1 VAEPLPLFPLDTVLF
16 PEMLMP
22 LHIFEPRYRLLIR
35 RSLEKQRPF
44 GIVLARGENGSDPH
58 PIGTSATIVAH
69 TPLPDGRSFIVVRG
83 LRRFSIDSIDRDAEP
98 YLVGQVEY
106 LGEDDGE
113 GAEPLA
119 DRAADAFSEYLNGIL
134 AATNEA
140 RTDAPATA
148 NIREGSAGD
157 VAYRVA
163 GGLAIDAEERQRLLA
178 APSVEE
184 RLRSEV
190 RLLERENSLL
200 KELLLRMRTR
210 GDGPVLN

>member
-1 VAEPLPLFPLDTVLF
+1 MAEALPLFPLDTVLF
-16 PEMLMP
+16 PEMVMP

-44 GIVLARGENGSDPH
+44 GIVLARGDNGSDPH
-58 PIGTSATIVAH
+58 GVGTSATIVAH
-69 TPLPDGRSFIVVRG
+69 TGLPDGRSFIVVRG
-83 LRRFSIDSIDRDAEP
+83 LRRFAIGSIDADAEP
-98 YLVGQVEY
+98 YLVGQVEF
-106 LGEDDGE
+106 LDEDAGE
-113 GAEPLA
+113 GAEQLA

-148 NIREGSAGD
+148 DIREGSAAD

-178 APSVEE
+178 AGSVEE

-210 GDGPVLN
+210 GDGPTLN